1 MSTMFA
7 TADCPVVMYRE
18 CPFCGETHSSSFID
32 ELEEIVLACRER
44 VMPEQR
50 GTLDAWGE
58 RETLPVRPEI
68 EAYSHGIA

>member
-1 MSTMFA
+1 MEFRHS
-7 TADCPVVMYRE
+7 PEKMYRE
-18 CPFCGETHSSSFID
+18 CPFCGETHFSFFVD
-32 ELEEIVLACRER
+32 VLEETVLACREK

-68 EAYSHGIA
+68 EAFNHGIA